1 MQDIDSIA
9 DVKPLSRPVRLRP
22 PRVNMNPLRNV
33 ARSQRLG
40 RITRHRS
47 RRRHCG
53 QEPAIRTPEAKL
65 SVGVSLHLVA
75 LFVHRAVMPTTEQ
88 CEIRQ
93 RRWSSACPV
102 TNVVTLTER

>member
-75 LFVHRAVMPTTEQ
+75 
-88 CEIRQ
+88 
-93 RRWSSACPV
+93 SSRTA
-102 TNVVTLTER
+102 R